1 MFEVFTPYL
10 IGGVIAGLL
19 AFLLLFRFWNLPRK
33 IKSHFRLNSRT
44 KLTVFIVVAGF
55 VVAILVTLLVGIA
68 GVPETIAQVIEGV
81 GVGFSCAVVIGV
93 FNASDDTG
101 KKSPAAQ
108 TKAATRQPSA
118 DNKSRRSKG

>member
-93 FNASDDTG
+93 FNADDTG
-101 KKSPAAQ
+101 KKPPATQ
-108 TKAATRQPSA
+108 TKAANRQPSA